1 MCLFARWHVNV
12 DMSTFFTVKKAHLN
26 GQKGTV
32 DGQKGTVDGQ
42 KGTFNLEFASII
54 NGLQSLKIY
63 KNI

>member
-32 DGQKGTVDGQ
+32 DGQKGT
-42 KGTFNLEFASII
+42 FNLEFASII

-63 KNI
+63 KNN